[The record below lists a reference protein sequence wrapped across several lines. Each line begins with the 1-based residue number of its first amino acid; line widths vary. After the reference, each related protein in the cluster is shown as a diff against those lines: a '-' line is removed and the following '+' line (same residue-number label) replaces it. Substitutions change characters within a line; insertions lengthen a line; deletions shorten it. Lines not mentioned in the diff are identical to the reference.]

1 MGITTVKLVSQKL
14 LIKHSL
20 NWFKPVCAQLI
31 HNKDKVGAEI
41 DVIFVDF
48 SFEIT
53 IIDRNQFSFCRVQC
67 CKQLKFFGGGVPTLN
82 TKIISI
88 SYIFVFRNVAKY
100 KTNDTMKDFQGDQK
114 VPTYLF
120 TMKAYEKLLLAR

>member
-1 MGITTVKLVSQKL
+1 M
-14 LIKHSL
+14 
-20 NWFKPVCAQLI
+20 
-31 HNKDKVGAEI
+31 
-41 DVIFVDF
+41 
-48 SFEIT
+48 
-53 IIDRNQFSFCRVQC
+53 
-67 CKQLKFFGGGVPTLN
+67 PTLN

-120 TMKAYEKLLLAR
+120 TMKAYEKLYFEFQ